1 MTTDPLVLFGRRLA
15 ELRLAN
21 GWSQERLAH
30 ESGVARSY
38 LSGVERGR
46 RNPTLLN
53 IFKLAHTLGVE
64 PYELLV
70 APQIEGDVGIE
81 GGQA

>member
-38 LSGVERGR
+38 LGGVERGR
-46 RNPTLLN
+46 RNPTLQN
-53 IFKLAHTLGVE
+53 VFKLAQTLGVE
-64 PYELLV
+64 PYQMFI
-70 APQIEGDVGIE
+70 APQATVDSETEGDE
-81 GGQA
+81 A